1 MSHGRAPRRRSTLL
15 AAPLAAAALALT
27 LTACDSG
34 NQTSG
39 GGDTNFVTGTG
50 GLSTAAKGER
60 ADAPKLDGETLDG
73 KALDLAAYK
82 GKIIVINAWGSW
94 CAPCRLESKYFT
106 KVAEETK
113 DQGVQFVGINTRD
126 NSRSNALSFEEDHG
140 ITYPSFYDRTGKLL
154 LRFPKGTFRL
164 QSIPSTVVIDR
175 EGKLA
180 ARFVGGIDDTQLHKM
195 IDPLIAEK

>member
-1 MSHGRAPRRRSTLL
+1 MSHGRAPRRRFTLL

-34 NQTSG
+34 DRTSG
-39 GGDTNFVTGTG
+39 GGDTNFVTGNSG
-50 GLSTAAKGER
+50 ISTAPKGRR
-60 ADAPKLDGETLDG
+60 ADAPELDGDTVDG
-73 KALDLAAYK
+73 KRLDLADYK
-82 GKIIVINAWGSW
+82 GKVIVLNAWGSW
-94 CAPCRLESKYFT
+94 CAPCRLEAKYFK
-106 KVAEETK
+106 KVSEATK
-113 DQGVQFVGINTRD
+113 DQGVQFVGVNTRD
-126 NSRSNALSFEEDHG
+126 NSRSNAQSFEENFG
-140 ITYPSFYDRTGKLL
+140 VTYPSFYDPTGKLL

-180 ARFVGGIDDTQLHKM
+180 ARYVGPLDDVQLRKM